1 MKRVRVPPF
10 VRIILVYAAFAVLWI
25 LSLDPLLNALVLDA
39 RILAAVRARQ
49 EWWFAG
55 ATVLFLAIALM
66 YEQWR
71 RDAAE
76 SERDQATKN
85 LQESAA
91 RYHTLATVSPV
102 GIVYTDEQG
111 RYVDINERAS
121 EIVGIPA
128 AQAKA
133 EEWTTIVHPDDKDR
147 VLKWWSG
154 AFAKHQP
161 FSSEFR
167 IVRPDGRVVWI
178 ACQALPQRDGL
189 GKFQGFIGTI
199 ADITKRRQTEQ
210 ELDKLAAELEQQ
222 ARTLDQVL
230 STTPDQFRMYDR
242 GGRYLYVNLPALLAM
257 GAESA
262 EVIGKTWREIGI
274 SKDLESQFG
283 AQFERVITTGQAVIS
298 EYQLPVYDDLRTFEM
313 ILSPI
318 SDVGGKIVAVV
329 NTTRDIT
336 EREQAEVQLRYYAE
350 IVASVSNAIISTDP
364 DGVIRS
370 WNKAAETIYG
380 WTAEEAKGRQIA
392 DLVSRFDSADQRLVS
407 QELIA
412 QEHWRGELPH
422 QRKDG
427 TPITVRTSV
436 SVLRDGKGKPT
447 GLVMINRDITDAKRA
462 EQAIKDSEK
471 RYRLL
476 FEKNP
481 HPMWVANHETQS
493 FLAVNEAAVQHYG
506 YSRDEFLG
514 MTVKDIG
521 LPQAVSPVLKGAEAA
536 DAHLR
541 DQKIWRHLKKD
552 GTSIDVEVTSSPID
566 FMGQPADLT
575 LASDITERKRTEEES
590 QRRSR
595 ELAALLN
602 VSNLLARQL
611 EEDIILEIIIHAV
624 KDLLPAANAASLWL
638 YDDRQ
643 DKLVASAW
651 SGFTGSE
658 LKGLAF
664 SPDVGMMGKVYRSR
678 QPQNIGDVVNDP
690 EFVSIDQ
697 AGLDQMKSTLGVPLI
712 AEQQVM
718 GVLFAD
724 NFNRPHAFD
733 NGDLR
738 LLEALG
744 GQAAVAIHNVRLYER
759 VQRELTE
766 RWRAEDALSKSEDRF
781 RRLAQNA
788 PDMIF
793 RWSYRVGFEYVSP
806 ASLEV
811 TGYTPEEYYGDPGLN
826 YRTVH
831 PDDIPVY
838 DSIFSD
844 LADPERPRQY
854 SIVRVFHKDGHIVH
868 LELRL
873 TPIYD
878 GRRELIAMEGIAR
891 DVSQHIITNARLRE
905 LSTRLTQAQEEERR
919 RVASELHDEVGQSLT
934 VTKMRLKM
942 LSSTLPPEAEAARDQ
957 LKMLGGLVEESLQ
970 TVRSLSHQLRPPLLD
985 EMGWQPALEWLCE
998 GFSKRADLPIQ
1009 YKHRGPAERLVPG
1022 IELAAYRVVQEALT
1036 NVLRHANASQVKVS
1050 STLSSAKLK
1059 ITVKD
1064 NGQGFDVYAL
1074 RNANKP
1080 DVGLGLLSMQER
1092 IDINGGQ
1099 LHIESKPGKGTSVV
1113 ASFPV
1118 IFRSDEHD
1126 ANINPAG

>member
-1 MKRVRVPPF
+1 MKHVRVPPF
-10 VRIILVYAAFAVLWI
+10 LRIILIYAVFAVLWI
-25 LSLDPLLNALVLDA
+25 LFVDSLLDA
-39 RILAAVRARQ
+39 SVSDARVLVVIRNYQ

-55 ATVLFLAIALM
+55 VMALILLIVLG
-66 YEQWR
+66 YEQRR
-71 RDAAE
+71 RDEAD
-76 SERDQATKN
+76 SERVRATKN

-91 RYHTLATVSPV
+91 RYHALATVSPV

-111 RYVDINERAS
+111 RYVDINERAG
-121 EIVGIPA
+121 EIVGVSA
-128 AQAKA
+128 DQAKKR
-133 EEWTTIVHPDDKDR
+133 EWTTILHPDDKDR
-147 VLKWWSG
+147 VVKWWNA
-154 AFAKHQP
+154 AFAKQQP

-167 IVRPDGRVVWI
+167 ILRPDGDVVWV
-178 ACQALPQRDGL
+178 ACQALAQKDGS
-189 GKFQGFIGTI
+189 GKLQGYIGTI
-199 ADITKRRQTEQ
+199 ADITRRREIEE

-222 ARTLDQVL
+222 ARMLDQVL

-242 GGRYLYVNLPALLAM
+242 EGRHLYASLPALQSM
-257 GAESA
+257 GVESKD
-262 EVIGKTWREIGI
+262 VIGKTWREVGI
-274 SKDLESQFG
+274 LPEWAARFEE
-283 AQFERVITTGQAVIS
+283 QFETVFRTGQPVIS
-298 EYQLPVYDDLRTFEM
+298 EYHLPVDDDLSTFET

-318 SDVGGKIVAVV
+318 SDGEGKIIAAVS
-329 NTTRDIT
+329 TTRDIA
-336 EREQAEVQLRYYAE
+336 ERKRAEAQLRYYAE
-350 IVASVSNAIISTDP
+350 IVESVSNAIISTDP

-380 WTAEEAKGRQIA
+380 WTADEVKDKQIA
-392 DLVSRFDSADQRLVS
+392 DLVSRFDTDDQGVVS

-412 QEHWRGELPH
+412 QDHWRGELPH

-436 SVLRDGKGKPT
+436 SVLRDGKGKPA
-447 GLVMINRDITDAKRA
+447 GLVMINRDITEAKRA

-481 HPMWVANHETQS
+481 HPMWVADHETHF
-493 FLAVNEAAVQHYG
+493 FLAVNEAAIQHYG

-514 MTVKDIG
+514 MTVKDIRLSQSV
-521 LPQAVSPVLKGAEAA
+521 LPVPKKAEVVDPHLGAQEM
-536 DAHLR
+536 
-541 DQKIWRHLKKD
+541 WRHLKKD
-552 GTSIDVEVTSSPID
+552 GTPIDVEVTSSPID

-575 LASDITERKRTEEES
+575 LASDITERKRTEEENE
-590 QRRSR
+590 RRSR

-643 DKLVASAW
+643 EKLVASAW
-651 SGFTGSE
+651 SGHKDSTI
-658 LKGLAF
+658 KGLTM
-664 SPDVGMMGKVYRSR
+664 SPGTGMIGKIYRGR
-678 QPQNIGDVVNDP
+678 QPQNIGDVANYP
-690 EFVSIDQ
+690 EFVLLGITE
-697 AGLDQMKSTLGVPLI
+697 LDQLKSTLGVPLI
-712 AEQQVM
+712 AEQQVI

-724 NFNRPHAFD
+724 NFTRLNAFN

-738 LLEALG
+738 LMEALG
-744 GQAAVAIHNVRLYER
+744 GQAAVAIHNVRLYEQ

-766 RWRAEDALSKSEDRF
+766 RWRAEDALSESEDRF

-793 RWSYRVGFEYVSP
+793 RWSYKIGFEYVSP

-844 LADPERPRQY
+844 LADPERSRQY
-854 SIVRVFHKDGHIVH
+854 SIVRVFHKDGHVVH
-868 LELRL
+868 IEMRL

-878 GRRELIAMEGIAR
+878 DRGELVAMEGIAR
-891 DVSQHIITNARLRE
+891 DVSQHIIANARLRE

-934 VTKMRLKM
+934 VTKMRLRM
-942 LSSTLPPEAEAARDQ
+942 LSSSLPPEAEAARDQ

-998 GFSKRADLPIQ
+998 GFSKRAQLPIQ
-1009 YKHRGPAERLVPG
+1009 YRHRGPAERLVPG
-1022 IELAAYRVVQEALT
+1022 IELAVYRVVQEALT
-1036 NVLRHANASQVKVS
+1036 NVLRHANANQVKVS
-1050 STLSSAKLK
+1050 STLSSARLK
-1059 ITVKD
+1059 ITIKD

-1074 RNANKP
+1074 RNTNKP

-1092 IDINGGQ
+1092 VDINGGQ

-1118 IFRSDEHD
+1118 IFRSDKHD

>member
-1 MKRVRVPPF
+1 MKSVRVPSF
-10 VRIILVYAAFAVLWI
+10 LRMILVYAVLAALWI
-25 LSLDPLLNALVLDA
+25 LFFDPLLVALVSDA
-39 RILAAVRARQ
+39 RILAVIQTYREWLFAGVTLLLLIAVLGYEQRRRDQAEAERAR
-49 EWWFAG
+49 
-55 ATVLFLAIALM
+55 
-66 YEQWR
+66 
-71 RDAAE
+71 
-76 SERDQATKN
+76 ATKN

-91 RYHTLATVSPV
+91 RYHALATVSPV

-121 EIVGIPA
+121 EIVGVPSD
-128 AQAKA
+128 QAKKR
-133 EEWTTIVHPDDKDR
+133 EWTTILHPDDKDR
-147 VLKWWSG
+147 VVKWWNS
-154 AFAKHQP
+154 AISKQEP

-167 IVRPDGRVVWI
+167 ILRPDGDVVWV
-178 ACQALPQRDGL
+178 ACQALAQKDGS
-189 GKFQGFIGTI
+189 GKLQGYIGTI
-199 ADITKRRQTEQ
+199 ADITRRRQTEE

-222 ARTLDQVL
+222 ARMLDQVL

-242 GGRYLYVNLPALLAM
+242 EGRHLYASLPALKSM
-257 GAESA
+257 GVEAKD
-262 EVIGKTWREIGI
+262 VLGKTWREVGI
-274 SKDLESQFG
+274 LPEWKE
-283 AQFERVITTGQAVIS
+283 QFEEQFEAMLSTGQPVIS
-298 EYQLPVYDDLRTFEM
+298 EYHLTVDDDLRTFET

-318 SDVGGKIVAVV
+318 SDKEGKIVAAVS
-329 NTTRDIT
+329 TTRDVA
-336 EREQAEVQLRYYAE
+336 ERKQAEAQLLYYAE
-350 IVASVSNAIISTDP
+350 IVQSVSNAIISTDP

-380 WTAEEAKGRQIA
+380 WTAEEARGRQIA
-392 DLVSRFDSADQRLVS
+392 DLVSRFDTHDQGIVS
-407 QELIA
+407 QELVA
-412 QEHWRGELPH
+412 REHWRGELPH

-447 GLVMINRDITDAKRA
+447 GLVMINRDITEAKRA

-481 HPMWVANHETQS
+481 HPMWVADREMHS
-493 FLAVNEAAVQHYG
+493 FLAVNEAAIQHYG
-506 YSRDEFLG
+506 YSQDEFLG
-514 MTVKDIG
+514 MSVKDIR
-521 LPQAVSPVLKGAEAA
+521 LSPSVLSVPKGAEAA
-536 DAHLR
+536 DAHLGE
-541 DQKIWRHLKKD
+541 QEIWRHLKKD
-552 GTSIDVEVTSSPID
+552 GTPIDVEVTSSPIE
-566 FMGQPADLT
+566 FMGQSAALT
-575 LASDITERKRTEEES
+575 LASDITERKRTEEEN

-638 YDDRQ
+638 YDDEQ

-651 SGFTGSE
+651 SGFKIPIV
-658 LKGLAF
+658 KGLAL
-664 SPDVGMMGKVYRSR
+664 SPNTGMVGKVYRSR
-678 QPQNIGDVVNDP
+678 QPQNIGDVTNDP
-690 EFVSIDQ
+690 EFVSIGPS
-697 AGLDQMKSTLGVPLI
+697 GLDEMKSTLGVPLI
-712 AEQQVM
+712 AEQQVI

-724 NFNRPHAFD
+724 NFTRPRAFD
-733 NGDLR
+733 HGDLR

-744 GQAAVAIHNVRLYER
+744 GQAAVAIHNVRLYEQ
-759 VQRELTE
+759 VQQELTE
-766 RWRAEDALSKSEDRF
+766 RGRAEDALSESEDRF

-793 RWSYRVGFEYVSP
+793 RWSYKIGFEYVSP

-811 TGYTPEEYYGDPGLN
+811 TGYTPEEYYDDPGLN

-854 SIVRVFHKDGHIVH
+854 SIVRVFHKDGQVVHI
-868 LELRL
+868 EMRL

-878 GRRELIAMEGIAR
+878 ERGELIAMEGIAR
-891 DVSQHIITNARLRE
+891 DVSQHIIANARLRE

-942 LSSTLPPEAEAARDQ
+942 LSSTLPPEAEAAREQ
-957 LKMLGGLVEESLQ
+957 LKTLGSLVEESLQ

-998 GFSKRADLPIQ
+998 GFSKRAQLPVQ
-1009 YKHRGPAERLVPG
+1009 YRHRGRAERLHPG

-1050 STLSSAKLK
+1050 SALNSAKLK
-1059 ITVKD
+1059 ITIKD

-1074 RNANKP
+1074 RNTNKP

-1092 IDINGGQ
+1092 IDINGGH

-1118 IFRSDEHD
+1118 IFRSDKHD
-1126 ANINPAG
+1126 TNIDLAG